1 MTPLAGIP
9 RGEDVLQCRDF
20 DGQRVR
26 GHREVVEA
34 TRHPGRARGSVLRG
48 ALERDDGQM
57 STSGV
62 IADRDVERDSRLTAD
77 ERLRRGARR
86 ASRPPWA
93 GFEAWCLGRRATM
106 MVDLVGSGSAE
117 SRVRPVAVV
126 PGDVERQFL
135 LDGDETVW
143 DQNQSPG
150 ALVLDGSDAAL
161 DHDEA
166 AVLADG
172 AEPLRDTATATPAL
186 ELPGG
191 ELAALV
197 GDKALGL
204 MALEKALQKLP
215 NCSGGGLAAEDG
227 EARDASRVVI
237 HGNGHPPAER
247 PHLRQGEGTPRG
259 PEPGGGR
266 HGREIDV
273 PEVIRL
279 SGGDL
284 ARSCLESRA
293 GDRRSCLPQHPAHC
307 RGTEVETCT
316 GEDLGDLYLAHGGA
330 EDLEMP
336 HEVADEVGEFVH
348 RLRQADDGVWAF
360 FVDPRRPGGDGG
372 RSHEEGAGSLRE
384 RPTACG
390 PQLEDRQPRCRRI
403 VGPSLMR
410 ISSRSNWISCWSR
423 SISARRRRRGLR
435 LRAARPRA
443 AVRAKVEREI
453 ACTAA

>member
-1 MTPLAGIP
+1 M
-9 RGEDVLQCRDF
+9 
-20 DGQRVR
+20 
-26 GHREVVEA
+26 
-34 TRHPGRARGSVLRG
+34 LRG
-48 ALERDDGQM
+48 ALERDNGQM

-227 EARDASRVVI
+227 EAHDASRVVI

-259 PEPGGGR
+259 PEPEGGG

-279 SGGDL
+279 SGGDV

-307 RGTEVETCT
+307 RGTEVEPARARIWSIFT
-316 GEDLGDLYLAHGGA
+316 L
-330 EDLEMP
+330 P
-336 HEVADEVGEFVH
+336 RV
-348 RLRQADDGVWAF
+348 RQRILRCLT
-360 FVDPRRPGGDGG
+360 R
-372 RSHEEGAGSLRE
+372 
-384 RPTACG
+384 
-390 PQLEDRQPRCRRI
+390 
-403 VGPSLMR
+403 
-410 ISSRSNWISCWSR
+410 
-423 SISARRRRRGLR
+423 
-435 LRAARPRA
+435 
-443 AVRAKVEREI
+443 
-453 ACTAA
+453 